1 MNLIILGPPGAGKG
15 TQSKRLEDKFSMIQL
30 STGDML
36 RAEVASGSE
45 LGKQAKV
52 IMDAG
57 DFISDEIII
66 NMISS
71 RVDHD
76 DCKDGFI
83 LDGFPRTV
91 PQAEALNKMLAEK
104 SLKLNHVIELTVD
117 DEAMVERICGRFTCS
132 NCGSGYHDSFQKPAT
147 DGVCDSCGSTD
158 FTRRADDNAETV
170 RNRLTTYHEQTAPI
184 ATFYGDQGILKQV
197 DGMAAID
204 DVTQKLENILG

>member
-1 MNLIILGPPGAGKG
+1 MNMILLGPPGAGKG
-15 TQSKRLEDKFSMIQL
+15 TQSKRLEDAFSMIQL

-52 IMDAG
+52 IMEAG

-66 NMISS
+66 NMISG
-71 RVDHD
+71 RVDQD
-76 DCKDGFI
+76 DCKNGFI

-104 SLKLNHVIELTVD
+104 SLELNNVIELTVD
-117 DEAMVERICGRFTCS
+117 DEAMVERICGRYTCS
-132 NCGSGYHDSFQKPAT
+132 KCGSGYHDSFQKPAT

-158 FTRRADDNAETV
+158 FTRRADDNEETV
-170 RNRLTTYHEQTAPI
+170 RNRLTAYHEQTAPI

-197 DGMAAID
+197 DGMAQID
-204 DVTQKLENILG
+204 DVTQKLKNILG